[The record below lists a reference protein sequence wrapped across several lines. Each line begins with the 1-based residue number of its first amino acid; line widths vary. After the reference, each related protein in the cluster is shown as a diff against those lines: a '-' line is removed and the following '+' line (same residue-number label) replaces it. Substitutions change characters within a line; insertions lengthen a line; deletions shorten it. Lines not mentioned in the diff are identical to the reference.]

1 MEARGLVVLPSRRAA
16 LGLNSESYTPSS
28 IGIRRKECPGVYRRI
43 RNFDKEVPFF
53 MQKQF
58 QVSREVAE
66 RCKSCKVAASQS
78 AVLGSRWT
86 SRWILTE
93 CEHVSANG
101 TGICCE
107 GDCQN
112 LEILFLLWSCACTD
126 CLKLNFE
133 IPQTSRDEFR
143 WPEEDWTC

>member
-1 MEARGLVVLPSRRAA
+1 MEARGLVVLPSRYAA

-28 IGIRRKECPGVYRRI
+28 IGIRRKECPGVCRRI
-43 RNFDKEVPFF
+43 RNFDREVPFF

-58 QVSREVAE
+58 QASREVAE
-66 RCKSCKVAASQS
+66 RCKSCEVAASQS

-86 SRWILTE
+86 SRWILTA

-112 LEILFLLWSCACTD
+112 LEILFLLWSCACSD
-126 CLKLNFE
+126 CLKWNLE
-133 IPQTSRDEFR
+133 IRQASCDKFHWREKER
-143 WPEEDWTC
+143 TC